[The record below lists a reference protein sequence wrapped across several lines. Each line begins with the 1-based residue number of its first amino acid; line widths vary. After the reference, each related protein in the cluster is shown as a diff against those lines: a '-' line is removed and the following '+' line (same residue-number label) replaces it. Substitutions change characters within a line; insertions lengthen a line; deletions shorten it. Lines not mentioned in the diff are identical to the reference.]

1 MSKYVEKIQQ
11 ATKYI
16 KNIIKEVP
24 DIGIVLGSGLGSITD
39 EIEEAIEIKYSD
51 IPNFPVST
59 VKGHECK
66 LIYGKLNGKKVLA
79 MKGRFHYYEGYNMEM
94 VVFGIRTM
102 KLLGINDLIITNAAG
117 GINLKFNEGVLM
129 IIKDHIGLFAP
140 STLRGENLELFGPRF
155 PDMSYA
161 YNKNHIELAKK
172 CADKLKIEVVEGVYA
187 FYRGPNFETPSEIK
201 ALRILGAD
209 AVGMST
215 VPEVIAA
222 NHASMNVLGI
232 SCITNMAAGIKDQKL
247 SHQEV
252 MDTTNLVK
260 KDFIRYVKE
269 IVGEM
274 KCTK

>member
-1 MSKYVEKIQQ
+1 MNNYVEKIQQ

-16 KNIIKEVP
+16 KNIIKESP
-24 DIGIVLGSGLGSITD
+24 DIGIVLGSGLGDITN
-39 EIEEAIEIKYSD
+39 EIQDAIEINYND

-66 LIYGKLNGKKVLA
+66 LIYGKLQGKKVLA
-79 MKGRFHYYEGYNMEM
+79 MKGRFHYYEGYDMDK

-117 GINLKFNEGVLM
+117 GINLQFNEGVLM

-140 STLRGENLELFGPRF
+140 STLRGENLDIFGPRF

-161 YNKNHIELAKK
+161 YNKNYIELAKNI
-172 CADKLKIEVVEGVYA
+172 AEKLKIKVVEGVYA

-222 NHASMNVLGI
+222 NHANMNVLGI
-232 SCITNMAAGIKDQKL
+232 SCITNMAAGIQNKKL

-252 MDTTNLVK
+252 IDTTNLIK
-260 KDFIRYVKE
+260 SDFIRYVKE

-274 KCTK
+274 